1 MGTGVLRTNTP
12 ESPARPHQPN
22 PHPRTRTRHCVHA
35 LREKRANAG
44 KRSRFLHRRR
54 IVHQQHAGKRITSRQ
69 CRVERSLGKTPTT
82 LLPLWIRRIVNDDN
96 PLTLKTIDSK
106 SLLIQTMLTPAH
118 APPVKTNSLV
128 DSGCSA
134 RGFADRKFCKDNNIP
149 TLLLP
154 KPRLVLLA
162 DGKAASKITD
172 YFVTKIAVGNHTE
185 TCVFFVTTLT
195 ADNPIILGLPWLQ
208 RHNPTIDWRS
218 MSITFQ
224 SPYCLR
230 HCCTA
235 PCTATTVPCPT
246 REPHDV
252 IIPGEPRLQ
261 QYQATVEDEPPEERK
276 TRPRRTEPRYRTGNQ
291 PNTNTRTGPLYHT
304 PDCRRTGTR
313 NPCENDP
320 QSRYTK
326 AHNENRRLP
335 PCNPDPRKTA
345 PAQRTYTQTTR
356 PQRPD
361 HPGRA
366 ARYDRHPHNHRSKFP
381 SVLQVARN
389 SVYEDDMGRA
399 RCLDPP
405 SPTETP
411 SAPRPPRRRVPA
423 GS

>member
-1 MGTGVLRTNTP
+1 M
-12 ESPARPHQPN
+12 
-22 PHPRTRTRHCVHA
+22 
-35 LREKRANAG
+35 
-44 KRSRFLHRRR
+44 
-54 IVHQQHAGKRITSRQ
+54 
-69 CRVERSLGKTPTT
+69 GKTPTT

-106 SLLIQTMLTPAH
+106 SLLIQTMLLPAH

-162 DGKAASKITD
+162 YGKAASKITD

-276 TRPRRTEPRYRTGNQ
+276 PDPAVPSQGIELVINQTLTPGRDHYITRRTAAGQGPETRAKMI
-291 PNTNTRTGPLYHT
+291 PNRGTPKPITKTAGSRHATRTPA
-304 PDCRRTGTR
+304 
-313 NPCENDP
+313 
-320 QSRYTK
+320 K
-326 AHNENRRLP
+326 LP
-335 PCNPDPRKTA
+335 PLSAPIPRQPGPKD
-345 PAQRTYTQTTR
+345 QTT
-356 PQRPD
+356 QAERPD
-361 HPGRA
+361 MTDIRTTTAASFLQFCKSPGTQCMRMTWDELDASTPRA
-366 ARYDRHPHNHRSKFP
+366 QPKRLQLPDLPEEEFRRILTGHSAWEDTVTG
-381 SVLQVARN
+381 VL
-389 SVYEDDMGRA
+389 RA
-399 RCLDPP
+399 WSSGAGPMQFIKKLKKKEEA
-405 SPTETP
+405 TELGLRGGP
-411 SAPRPPRRRVPA
+411 
-423 GS
+423 